1 LSVQPYGRLDPS
13 WLVLESLENEQH
25 DRCMDLFRRPDGS
38 FGFEAFR
45 RDVEDRGVWTPVS
58 YFSGGRYD
66 SRDAALAAARLV
78 VGWLD
83 GSAQV

>member
-1 LSVQPYGRLDPS
+1 MSGRIPRE

-25 DRCMDLFRRPDGS
+25 DRCLDLFQRPDGS

-66 SRDAALAAARLV
+66 DRDAALAAARLV
-78 VGWLD
+78 VGWLWP
-83 GSAQV
+83 SAET

>member
-1 LSVQPYGRLDPS
+1 MSPRIPRD
-13 WLVLESLENEQH
+13 WLVLESLEKPEH
-25 DRCMDLFRRPDGS
+25 DRCLDLFQRPDGS

-58 YFSGGRYD
+58 YFSGGRYG

-78 VGWLD
+78 VVWLAP
-83 GSAQV
+83 SAQA